1 MSDKKSNQSADLE
14 ANLAKIA
21 NAKPRRRSRK
31 DNIYERFITRVE
43 NVDSSDNNTNR
54 EQANVNDGRLAPLK
68 PLKNADKL
76 SSYEPLSAAELELFA
91 SQQDESRQQSSL
103 QGTNA
108 SSTGVNLDFSDE
120 NESLGKS
127 RAAIADINDSSNT
140 EADDD
145 YTDEANNPTARETSL
160 FSSAAPLD
168 DANQISESYKS
179 YEKNEILD
187 IQSLDIDDIATQSST
202 KLIPTKDKK
211 LASSKKPLIIGMI
224 VGSLLIAA
232 VVLTLIFTGF
242 LSTNTSTEPAL
253 PTNAGT
259 PKSNNDSSGN
269 KVATAS
275 NTSDASNQSTVDTQ
289 TSVPSTG
296 NKDLDNKNTAKNT
309 QGADGQSTAATTN
322 NSENESASEPAITYE
337 DFREESQSTLFRE
350 TND

>member
-43 NVDSSDNNTNR
+43 NVDSSDNNTSR

-91 SQQDESRQQSSL
+91 SQQDELRQQSSL

-127 RAAIADINDSSNT
+127 CAAIADINDSSNT

-145 YTDEANNPTARETSL
+145 YADKANNTTARETSS
-160 FSSAAPLD
+160 FSSTAPLN
-168 DANQISESYKS
+168 DANRISES
-179 YEKNEILD
+179 YEKNESID
-187 IQSLDIDDIATQSST
+187 IKSLDIDDIATQSST
-202 KLIPTKDKK
+202 ILIPVKDKK
-211 LASSKKPLIIGMI
+211 LASSKKPLIIGMV

-269 KVATAS
+269 KVVTAS
-275 NTSDASNQSTVDTQ
+275 NTPDASNQSTVDAQ

-296 NKDLDNKNTAKNT
+296 NKDLNNKNTTKNT

>member
-91 SQQDESRQQSSL
+91 SQQDELRQQSSL

-140 EADDD
+140 EVDDD
-145 YTDEANNPTARETSL
+145 YADKANNPTARETSL

-253 PTNAGT
+253 PINAGT
-259 PKSNNDSSGN
+259 PKSNSDSSGN

-275 NTSDASNQSTVDTQ
+275 NTPDTGNQSTIDAQ

-296 NKDLDNKNTAKNT
+296 NKDLNNKNTTKNT

>member
-91 SQQDESRQQSSL
+91 SQQDELRQQSSL

-127 RAAIADINDSSNT
+127 CAAIADINDSSNT

-145 YTDEANNPTARETSL
+145 YADKANNTTARETSS
-160 FSSAAPLD
+160 FSSTAPLN
-168 DANQISESYKS
+168 DANRISES
-179 YEKNEILD
+179 YEKNESID
-187 IQSLDIDDIATQSST
+187 IKSLDIDDIATQSST
-202 KLIPTKDKK
+202 ILIPVKDKK
-211 LASSKKPLIIGMI
+211 LASSKKPLIIGMV

-269 KVATAS
+269 KVVTAS
-275 NTSDASNQSTVDTQ
+275 NTPDASNQSTVDAQ

-296 NKDLDNKNTAKNT
+296 NKDLNNKNTTKNT

>member
-54 EQANVNDGRLAPLK
+54 KQANVNDGRLAPLK

-91 SQQDESRQQSSL
+91 SQQDELRQQSSL

-108 SSTGVNLDFSDE
+108 TSTGVNLDFSDE

-140 EADDD
+140 EVDDD
-145 YTDEANNPTARETSL
+145 YADKANNPTARETSL

-322 NSENESASEPAITYE
+322 NSEDESASEPAITYE

>member
-54 EQANVNDGRLAPLK
+54 EQANVNDGRLASLK

-91 SQQDESRQQSSL
+91 SQQDELQQQSSL

-108 SSTGVNLDFSDE
+108 TSTGVNLDFSDE

-145 YTDEANNPTARETSL
+145 YAYEANNPTARETSL

-187 IQSLDIDDIATQSST
+187 IQSLDIDDIATQTST

-211 LASSKKPLIIGMI
+211 LASSKKPLIIGMV

-242 LSTNTSTEPAL
+242 LSTNTSTEPVL

-259 PKSNNDSSGN
+259 PKSNNDSSGS
-269 KVATAS
+269 KIATAI
-275 NTSDASNQSTVDTQ
+275 NTPDTGNQSTVGAQ

-296 NKDLDNKNTAKNT
+296 NKDLDNKNTANNT